1 MRVPKRLKKL
11 EPIPFMGLLSLEQ
24 SYQKEAEMTVP
35 VEIFTRNMEVSERL
49 QNYIDK
55 KIAKLDRYLPGIEEA
70 RVDVTY
76 AKSARN
82 AADRQIA
89 QITVRGKGF
98 ILRSEERAD
107 DIFAALDTALD
118 KIQRRIE
125 RYKGKHYRGRGDGRS
140 AAEVVTAVV
149 EEEAEPQPI
158 IAKRKKFAVTPM
170 DEMEAIEQMNLLG
183 HDNFFVFF
191 NTNSGSINV
200 LYKRRDGT
208 YGIIEP
214 EIR

>member
-1 MRVPKRLKKL
+1 
-11 EPIPFMGLLSLEQ
+11 
-24 SYQKEAEMTVP
+24 MTVP
-35 VEIFTRNMEVSERL
+35 VEVVSRNMEVSERL

-125 RYKGKHYRGRGDGRS
+125 RYKGKHYRGRGDGKS
-140 AAEVVTAVV
+140 AAEVVVPEA
-149 EEEAEPQPI
+149 EEEMVTQPI
-158 IAKRKKFAVTPM
+158 IAKRKKFAITPM

-191 NTNSGSINV
+191 NTNSGGINV